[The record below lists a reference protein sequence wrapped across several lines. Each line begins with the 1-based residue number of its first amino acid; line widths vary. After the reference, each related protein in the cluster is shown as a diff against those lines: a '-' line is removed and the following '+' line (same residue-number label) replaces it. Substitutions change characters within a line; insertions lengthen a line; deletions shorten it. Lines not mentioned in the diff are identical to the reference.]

1 MNVEEVRDFCLTL
14 QGVTED
20 SPYGPDMIVFRIEG
34 KIFLH
39 LPLEYAD
46 PRIAIKLPPEKGI
59 ELRERYDAVRP
70 AYHMNKTHWNDI
82 FIAHA
87 FSVEQIKA
95 WIVESYQ
102 LVLHSL
108 PKRLREKWTIE
119 ENGE

>member
-1 MNVEEVRDFCLTL
+1 
-14 QGVTED
+14 
-20 SPYGPDMIVFRIEG
+20 MIVFRIEG

-39 LPLEYAD
+39 LPLEYVD

-87 FSVEQIKA
+87 FSVEQ
-95 WIVESYQ
+95 
-102 LVLHSL
+102 
-108 PKRLREKWTIE
+108 
-119 ENGE
+119 